1 MALKSTVYKADLQI
15 TDLDR
20 HYYANHQLTLALHPS
35 ETPER
40 MMVRLMAFADSASE
54 LLQFSQGLDNPDD
67 PALWEKDLTGAI
79 VHWIDL
85 GQPDESRVRKATG
98 RADKVSVY
106 CYGGSST
113 TLWWSQLVNKLGR
126 LQNLRV
132 VRLSEESVNALAGLC
147 ERSMRLQI
155 TLQDGEWFISS
166 ERGDLTLVPEQL
178 FPAR

>member
-1 MALKSTVYKADLQI
+1 
-15 TDLDR
+15 
-20 HYYANHQLTLALHPS
+20 
-35 ETPER
+35 
-40 MMVRLMAFADSASE
+40 
-54 LLQFSQGLDNPDD
+54 QFSQGLDNPDD

-166 ERGDLTLVPEQL
+166 ERGDLTLIPEQL

>member
-1 MALKSTVYKADLQI
+1 M
-15 TDLDR
+15 
-20 HYYANHQLTLALHPS
+20 
-35 ETPER
+35 
-40 MMVRLMAFADSASE
+40 
-54 LLQFSQGLDNPDD
+54 
-67 PALWEKDLTGAI
+67 
-79 VHWIDL
+79 HWIDL

-166 ERGDLTLVPEQL
+166 ERGDLTLIPEQL